1 MKLTLCISESTFIQG
16 VHEDFNATSVTII
29 IIIIFSPLLLL
40 SFIVVSSI

>member
-29 IIIIFSPLLLL
+29 IIFFPPTII
-40 SFIVVSSI
+40 IVVSSI

>member
-29 IIIIFSPLLLL
+29 IIFFPPLLLL
-40 SFIVVSSI
+40 WYHQFDP